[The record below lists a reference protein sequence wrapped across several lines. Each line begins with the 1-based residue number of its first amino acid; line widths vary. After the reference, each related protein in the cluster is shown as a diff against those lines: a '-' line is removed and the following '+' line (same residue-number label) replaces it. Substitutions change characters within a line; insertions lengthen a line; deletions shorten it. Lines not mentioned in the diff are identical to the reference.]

1 MATSDTLESL
11 MARLRE
17 GRRASRAARIARGD
31 KLAMQLEQAE
41 LEGERI
47 EREQKAR
54 ERERER
60 ARLLDLLGE
69 DAPQH
74 KRQRKPSDTTL
85 IKRARKA
92 GERGPVTITLPDGRS
107 ITTEREGGIEASDDT
122 PNEWDRLQ

>member
-1 MATSDTLESL
+1 

-69 DAPQH
+69 DAPQ
-74 KRQRKPSDTTL
+74 RQRKPSDTTL
-85 IKRARKA
+85 IKRARQA